1 MKILY
6 LDLNDDNLIED
17 YSSNPNKYGG
27 GRVFASAAL
36 QKDNKFFIAAG
47 EKCFSNISNK
57 NNCIITSEKQRAD
70 IVLGKRLK
78 DIIPQSEEFD
88 IFVYHRFDTVLNLE
102 GLKGKQCCW
111 AVGRD
116 EKINPEMENLLLYDR
131 QNQNSIVSNKTK
143 IYDVTIGVH
152 VPVFQEYQKEKL
164 IFQCTRHEGIFGSI
178 EVAQLCRKYSIPL
191 VLAGPIQNGYPL
203 MQYVDSN
210 LIKYIGIISNSE
222 KAFYYKKAMLTTYLH
237 FWQTPFNL
245 SAIES
250 LSYGTP
256 IMSTRNGFWPKLI
269 KNSINGYIIE
279 TEMDFVE
286 SINNCL
292 NIKQKDCYNSS
303 LNYSSEKMVES
314 FYSAFN
320 NIIKNNKNKITLGLL
335 G

>member
-17 YSSNPNKYGG
+17 YSPNPNKYGG
-27 GRVFASAAL
+27 GRIFASAAL
-36 QKDNKFFIAAG
+36 QRDNNFFIAAG
-47 EKCFSNISNK
+47 EKCFANILNK
-57 NNCIITSEKQRAD
+57 SNCIVTSAEQRLGL
-70 IVLGKRLK
+70 ISGKRVK
-78 DIIPQSEEFD
+78 DIIPQSESFD

-116 EKINPEMENLLLYDR
+116 EKINSEMEDLLLYDR
-131 QNQNSIVSNKTK
+131 NNQNSIVSNKTK
-143 IYDVTIGVH
+143 IHDITIGVDI
-152 VPVFQEYQKEKL
+152 PLFQEYKKEKL

-178 EVAQLCRKYSIPL
+178 QVAQLCKEYSIPL

-203 MQYVDSN
+203 MQYVDGD

-222 KAFYYKKAMLTTYLH
+222 KATYYKKAMLTTYLH

-256 IMSTRNGFWPKLI
+256 IMATPNGFWPKLI
-269 KNSINGYIIE
+269 KNNVNGFIIE
-279 TEMDFVE
+279 TKDDFIK

-292 NIKQKDCYNSS
+292 NIRQIDCYNSS
-303 LNYSSEKMVES
+303 LEYSSDKMIQS
-314 FYSAFN
+314 FYSVFN
-320 NIIKNNKNKITLGLL
+320 NIIKK
-335 G
+335 